1 MRGSGKHIHTVAIR
15 LRINALLAVAILT
28 QPSIQRPSITTDN
41 QEQVGVSEQFLPQAV
56 PFLNGFLSM
65 KLDLSAKIGSKNAN
79 VDLSNFSL
87 TISSALPEN
96 STNESSNTNE
106 NANQPSAIVSRDN
119 ELLTQ
124 NGLGKEEA
132 IKDGVQSELQSESR
146 IEADPSREYPLQNSS
161 SQLGI
166 ESPTAKKEKTEALT
180 EAAST
185 QADPPSEPATESET
199 PAEAD
204 STPTESAV
212 EAETPPESASTQ
224 ADQPSE
230 PATESETPAEADSTP
245 TESAVEAETPPES
258 ASTQADQPSEPAT
271 ESETPAEAD
280 STPKES
286 AVEAE
291 TPAEADSTQAD
302 QPSEPATES
311 ETLSQATDSSTESTS
326 ETDLAQNDLARD
338 NNANTE
344 ATNEN
349 ESLTKAS
356 LDEGNMSKQKYSS
369 RPTASK
375 EADSSKNLL
384 EPVDTE
390 TVSERSTDQVNSDN
404 DQEKLPNPKQPAD
417 PSLIPI
423 TLERPE

>member
-28 QPSIQRPSITTDN
+28 QPSIQRPSITADN

-119 ELLTQ
+119 ELLSP
-124 NGLGKEEA
+124 NELGKEEA

-185 QADPPSEPATESET
+185 LADPPSEPATESET

-204 STPTESAV
+204 STP
-212 EAETPPESASTQ
+212 
-224 ADQPSE
+224 
-230 PATESETPAEADSTP
+230 
-245 TESAVEAETPPES
+245 
-258 ASTQADQPSEPAT
+258 
-271 ESETPAEAD
+271 
-280 STPKES
+280 
-286 AVEAE
+286 
-291 TPAEADSTQAD
+291 
-302 QPSEPATES
+302 
-311 ETLSQATDSSTESTS
+311 TESTS